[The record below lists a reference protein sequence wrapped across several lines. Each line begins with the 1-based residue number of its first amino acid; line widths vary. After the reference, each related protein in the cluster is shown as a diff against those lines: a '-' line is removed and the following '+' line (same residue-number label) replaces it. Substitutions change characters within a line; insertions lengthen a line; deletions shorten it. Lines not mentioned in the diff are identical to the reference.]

1 MMLASQK
8 AQIANELKIIDE
20 YERTTH
26 IWKFQLTSWL
36 KVNFHFLDDISHYN
50 ILMATQP

>member
-20 YERTTH
+20 YEWANH
-26 IWKFQLTSWL
+26 IWKF
-36 KVNFHFLDDISHYN
+36 
-50 ILMATQP
+50 